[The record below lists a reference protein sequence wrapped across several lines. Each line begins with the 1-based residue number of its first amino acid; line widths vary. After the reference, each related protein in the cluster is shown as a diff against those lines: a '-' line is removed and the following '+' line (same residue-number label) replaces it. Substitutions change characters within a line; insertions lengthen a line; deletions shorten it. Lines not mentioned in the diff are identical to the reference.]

1 MSFVQLPVFFHTQ
14 WGVIG
19 YSRYSAWVHE
29 SNLAAYCRGE
39 ERLAPYFVQCEAL
52 RVLMDSDVEFALG
65 DSRRGVIRYSPCPRS
80 WRCAELL
87 TPTHV
92 AGLRDDTKYYLFPNN
107 KWLWFIE
114 F

>member
-1 MSFVQLPVFFHTQ
+1 MSFVQLSVFFHTQ

-19 YSRYSAWVHE
+19 YSRYPAWVHE

-39 ERLAPYFVQCEAL
+39 ERLSPYFVQSVAL
-52 RVLMDSDVEFALG
+52 RVLMDSEIEFALG
-65 DSRRGVIRYSPCPRS
+65 DSRRGIIRYSPYPHMM
-80 WRCAELL
+80 RCDELL
-87 TPTHV
+87 MPVQV
-92 AGLRDDTKYYLFPNN
+92 AGLRGDMMYYLFPST